1 MSEIERRIRNGKVRW
16 VARWND
22 GRRRAKV
29 FDRKIDAHQ
38 FLAQTKVSLVTG
50 NYVDPARGKI
60 SLSAMADKWL
70 KTQNHLK
77 PSTLARY
84 RGIVEKHIRPRW
96 GATMLVK
103 ITHADVA
110 EWISSIRLSARECA
124 LRPQGAVV
132 DLGACRTRWPD
143 LAESCARCTPS

>member
-1 MSEIERRIRNGKVRW
+1 
-16 VARWND
+16 
-22 GRRRAKV
+22 V
-29 FDRKIDAHQ
+29 FDRKIDAQQ

-60 SLSAMADKWL
+60 NLSAMADKWL

-103 ITHADVA
+103 ITHARGRGGVDLLNQVV
-110 EWISSIRLSARECA
+110 RRECA
-124 LRPQGAVV
+124 LHPQGAVV

-143 LAESCARCTPS
+143 LAESCARCPPTQEPLPRETVSHPSGGIPAG